1 MYMVGVR
8 SGHPLNQTITAPSY
22 KAETSTA
29 FVAAYIAS
37 SRAVEELA
45 TSGRYAAYCE
55 AVGLA
60 ERAGVVAGRED
71 VQREVVD
78 FVTSRHVFV
87 VGGLISHNCDYV
99 INQLLT
105 DEKIGRFIEG
115 GCLNKS
121 LYDAGKGTAEGI
133 YALLPE
139 GDGNAPGGT
148 GSDLEQPSGSPAEQA
163 QQQAEWRIKTAQAA
177 QAAKMM
183 GKLSANMER
192 FVTEL
197 LYPKVDWRDVLR
209 QFVTKAA
216 TDERSWARPN
226 RRFASQGY
234 YAPGRSGEVMGPM
247 VVAVDCSGSVD
258 ERQLNEF
265 ASEVRAIH
273 EDTKPAALHVVYFD
287 SKVCHQDSFGPDD
300 AVTLAPHGGGG
311 TAFSPVIRHI
321 DEQGLEPVACVFLTD
336 LYCSDFG
343 PVPEFPVLW
352 VSNGSKK
359 APWGEVVAL

>member
-1 MYMVGVR
+1 MKPDKALLRLSKARTSLILSHPFVGSVALNMPMRLDDSIPTASTNGSEVR
-8 SGHPLNQTITAPSY
+8 YNPD
-22 KAETSTA
+22 
-29 FVAAYIAS
+29 F
-37 SRAVEELA
+37 LA
-45 TSGRYAAYCE
+45 TLTDDQITFLVAHECFHPMLEHMYRMQGRQHMRWNMAA
-55 AVGLA
+55 
-60 ERAGVVAGRED
+60 
-71 VQREVVD
+71 
-78 FVTSRHVFV
+78 
-87 VGGLISHNCDYV
+87 DYV

-105 DEKIGRFIEG
+105 DENIGRFIPG

-133 YALLPE
+133 YDLLPE

-148 GSDLEQPSGSPAEQA
+148 GADMEQPSGSPAEQA

-192 FVTEL
+192 FVTEM

-209 QFVTKAA
+209 QFVVKAA

-234 YAPGRSGEVMGPM
+234 YAPGRSGVAMGPL
-247 VVAVDCSGSVD
+247 VVAVDCSGSVGSK
-258 ERQLNEF
+258 ELNEF
-265 ASEVRAIH
+265 AAEVRAIH
-273 EDTKPAALHVVYFD
+273 EDTKPSALHIVYFD
-287 SKVCHQDSFGPDD
+287 SEVCHQDSFAPGDTV
-300 AVTLAPHGGGG
+300 AMAPHGGGG
-311 TAFSPVIRHI
+311 TAFSPVIRCI

-336 LYCSDFG
+336 LYCNDFG
-343 PVPEFPVLW
+343 SAPEYPVLW
-352 VSNGSKK
+352 VSNGSKR